1 MTDYHINVFWSPE
14 DEAWVAD
21 IPDLRHCS
29 AQGASPQEAVAEVL
43 GAKNAWVDS
52 AREHSDRVPES
63 AALPRTV
70 PAGDLR
76 RGVRG

>member
-1 MTDYHINVFWSPE
+1 MTDYHINAFWSSE

-43 GAKNAWVDS
+43 GAKNAWLDS
-52 AREHSDRVPES
+52 AREHSDRVPEPRYRPAIY
-63 AALPRTV
+63 AA
-70 PAGDLR
+70 GS
-76 RGVRG
+76 GG